1 MANSKGLIPADIINE
16 IKSKNDIV
24 NYISS
29 RQELFKRG
37 KNYHG
42 KCPVCG
48 KSESFV
54 VYPETTSFY
63 CFACSLGGDI
73 ITYVMKT
80 KKVDYKAAVSELA
93 SIAGITLPEI
103 KPSPNNLMRDA
114 AMFYHSQLKTN
125 SKAKSAIDQLHT
137 WGIKGKTIVQLGI
150 GFHDNSFNCFIEYM
164 TKQKSYTIDQLAE
177 ANLIAKSSK
186 GNYCDKMRN
195 SIIIPTID
203 EDGNVVCFDYYIIDK
218 AQLYKYPNSDKFAR
232 SNHLYSFN
240 LAVRSEKK
248 SVIIV
253 SSYEDYFKLF
263 GLGITNVVATYLP
276 RITNGQLDLLKKHFK
291 VVMPFLPQYVNF
303 SACNQYCKNN
313 KMYCEEIRLQGCDS
327 PIEYLDKYGVDTILE
342 KISEFERI
350 L

>member
-1 MANSKGLIPADIINE
+1 MANSKGLISADEINE

-24 NYISS
+24 SYISS
-29 RQELFKRG
+29 KQELFKRG

-48 KSESFV
+48 KLESFV
-54 VYPETTSFY
+54 VYPETNSFY

-93 SIAGITLPEI
+93 SVAGITLPEI
-103 KPSPNNLMRDA
+103 KPSSNNLMRDA
-114 AMFYHSQLKTN
+114 AIFYHSQLKTN
-125 SKAKSAIDQLHT
+125 SKAKSAINQLHA

-164 TKQKSYTIDQLAE
+164 TKQKSYTISQLE
-177 ANLIAKSSK
+177 KANLITKSSK

-203 EDGNVVCFDYYIIDK
+203 EGGTVVCFDYYITDK
-218 AQLYKYPNSDKFAR
+218 EQLYKYPNNDKFTR
-232 SNHLYSFN
+232 SNNLYSLN
-240 LAVRSEKK
+240 LAIRSEKK
-248 SVIIV
+248 SIIVV
-253 SSYEDYFKLF
+253 SSYEDYFKLI
-263 GLGITNVVATYLP
+263 GLGITNVVSTYLP
-276 RITNGQLDLLKKHFK
+276 RIANGQLDLLKKHFK
-291 VVMPFLPQYVNF
+291 VIMPLVPPYVNF
-303 SACNQYCKNN
+303 SACRQYCKNN
-313 KMYCEEIRLQGCDS
+313 EMFCEDIHLQGCDS
-327 PIEYLDKYGVDTILE
+327 PIEYLDKHGVDTISE
-342 KISEFERI
+342 KIAEFERI

>member
-1 MANSKGLIPADIINE
+1 MADSKVLIPADEINE

-29 RQELFKRG
+29 KQGLFKRG
-37 KNYHG
+37 KNYHR

-48 KSESFV
+48 NPESFV
-54 VYPETTSFY
+54 VYPETNSFY
-63 CFACSLGGDI
+63 CFACSIGGDI

-93 SIAGITLPEI
+93 SIAGISLPEI
-103 KPSPNNLMRDA
+103 KPSLSNLMRDA
-114 AMFYHSQLKTN
+114 AIFYHSQLKMN
-125 SKAKSAIDQLHT
+125 SKAKSAIDQLHA

-150 GFHDNSFNCFIEYM
+150 GFHDNSFNCLIEYM
-164 TKQKSYTIDQLAE
+164 TKQKSYTIAQLEE
-177 ANLIAKSSK
+177 ANLIAKSPK

-203 EDGNVVCFDYYIIDK
+203 AEGNVVCFDYYIIDK
-218 AQLYKYPNSDKFAR
+218 AQLYKYPNSDKFAW
-232 SNHLYSFN
+232 SNHIYSLN

-276 RITNGQLDLLKKHFK
+276 RITSGQLDPLKKHFK
-291 VVMPFLPQYVNF
+291 VIMPFLPQYVNF
-303 SACNQYCKNN
+303 SACDQYCKNN
-313 KMYCEEIRLQGCDS
+313 EIFCEDIRLQGCDS
-327 PIEYLDKYGVDTILE
+327 PIEYLDKYGVDTILK
-342 KISEFERI
+342 KIAEFERI

>member
-1 MANSKGLIPADIINE
+1 MANSKDLISADVINE

-29 RQELFKRG
+29 KQELFKHG

-48 KSESFV
+48 KLESFV
-54 VYPETTSFY
+54 VYPKTNSFY

-80 KKVDYKAAVSELA
+80 KNVDYKAAVSELA
-93 SIAGITLPEI
+93 SIAGITPPEI
-103 KPSPNNLMRDA
+103 NPMSNNLMRDA

-125 SKAKSAIDQLHT
+125 SKAKSAINQLHA
-137 WGIKGKTIVQLGI
+137 WGIKGKNIVQLGI

-164 TKQKSYTIDQLAE
+164 TKQKSYAIAQLEE
-177 ANLIAKSSK
+177 ANLIAKSSR

-203 EDGNVVCFDYYIIDK
+203 SKGNVVCFDYYIMERT
-218 AQLYKYPNSDKFAR
+218 QLYKYPNSDNFVR

-253 SSYEDYFKLF
+253 SSYEDYFKLL

-276 RITNGQLDLLKKHFK
+276 RITIGQLDLLKKHFK

-303 SACNQYCKNN
+303 SACNQYCRSNG
-313 KMYCEEIRLQGCDS
+313 MFCENIRLQGCDS
-327 PIEYLDKYGVDTILE
+327 PIGYLDKYGIDNILE
-342 KISEFERI
+342 KVAEFERI

>member
-1 MANSKGLIPADIINE
+1 MANSKGLIPADIINK

-24 NYISS
+24 KYISS
-29 RQELFKRG
+29 KQELIQRG

-54 VYPETTSFY
+54 VYPGTNSFY
-63 CFACSLGGDI
+63 CFSCSLGGDI

-80 KKVDYKAAVSELA
+80 QNVDYKSAVSELA
-93 SIAGITLPEI
+93 SIAGIILPEI
-103 KPSPNNLMRDA
+103 NPSLNNLMRDA
-114 AMFYHSQLKTN
+114 AIFYHSQLKTN
-125 SKAKSAIDQLHT
+125 GKAKNAIDQLHA

-164 TKQKSYTIDQLAE
+164 TKQKSYTITQLEE

-195 SIIIPTID
+195 SIIIPTIE

-303 SACNQYCKNN
+303 SACDQYCKSNG
-313 KMYCEEIRLQGCDS
+313 MFCEDIRLQGCDS
-327 PIEYLDKYGVDTILE
+327 PVEYLDKYGVDTILE
-342 KISEFERI
+342 KVAEFERI

>member
-1 MANSKGLIPADIINE
+1 MANSKGLIPADVINE

-29 RQELFKRG
+29 KQELFKRG

-48 KSESFV
+48 KLESFV
-54 VYPETTSFY
+54 VYPETNSFY

-80 KKVDYKAAVSELA
+80 NNVDYKAAVSELA
-93 SIAGITLPEI
+93 NIAEITLPEI

-125 SKAKSAIDQLHT
+125 SKAKSAIDQLHAC
-137 WGIKGKTIVQLGI
+137 GIKGKTIVQLGI

-164 TKQKSYTIDQLAE
+164 TKQKPYTIAQLEE
-177 ANLIAKSSK
+177 ANLITKSSK
-186 GNYCDKMRN
+186 GNFCDKMRN

-218 AQLYKYPNSDKFAR
+218 AQLYKYPNSNKFAR
-232 SNHLYSFN
+232 SNHIYSFN
-240 LAVRSEKK
+240 LAVRFEKK
-248 SVIIV
+248 
-253 SSYEDYFKLF
+253 ER
-263 GLGITNVVATYLP
+263 N
-276 RITNGQLDLLKKHFK
+276 
-291 VVMPFLPQYVNF
+291 
-303 SACNQYCKNN
+303 YCVL
-313 KMYCEEIRLQGCDS
+313 I
-327 PIEYLDKYGVDTILE
+327 
-342 KISEFERI
+342 
-350 L
+350 

>member
-1 MANSKGLIPADIINE
+1 MANSKGLIPADVINE

-29 RQELFKRG
+29 KQELFKRG

-48 KSESFV
+48 KLESFV
-54 VYPETTSFY
+54 VYPETASFY

-73 ITYVMKT
+73 ITYVMKI
-80 KKVDYKAAVSELA
+80 KNVDYKAAVSELA

-103 KPSPNNLMRDA
+103 NPSSNNLMRDA

-125 SKAKSAIDQLHT
+125 SKAKSAIDQLHA

-150 GFHDNSFNCFIEYM
+150 GLHDNSFNCFIEYM
-164 TKQKSYTIDQLAE
+164 TKQKSYTIAQLEE

-203 EDGNVVCFDYYIIDK
+203 AEGNVVCFDYYIIDK

-276 RITNGQLDLLKKHFK
+276 RITSGQLDLLKKKFK

-303 SACNQYCKNN
+303 SACNQYCKSNG
-313 KMYCEEIRLQGCDS
+313 MFCEDIRLQGCDS
-327 PIEYLDKYGVDTILE
+327 PIEYLDKYGVDTIVE
-342 KISEFERI
+342 KVAEFERI

>member
-1 MANSKGLIPADIINE
+1 MGLSKELISANLINE
-16 IKSKNDIV
+16 IRTKSDIV
-24 NYISS
+24 KYISS
-29 RQELFKRG
+29 KQELHQRG
-37 KNYHG
+37 KYYYG
-42 KCPVCG
+42 KCPICG
-48 KSESFV
+48 KRESFV
-54 VYPETTSFY
+54 VYPETKSFY
-63 CFACSLGGDI
+63 CFACKLSGDI

-80 KKVDYKAAVSELA
+80 ESVNYKGAVSELA
-93 SIAGITLPEI
+93 NSEGVKISPIA
-103 KPSPNNLMRDA
+103 PSVSDLMRDA
-114 AMFYHSQLKTN
+114 AVFYHSQLKTN
-125 SKAKSAIDQLHT
+125 SKAKSAIDQLHA
-137 WGIKGKTIVQLGI
+137 WGIKGKTVVQLGI
-150 GFHDNSFNCFIEYM
+150 GFNDNSFNCFIEYM
-164 TKQKSYTIDQLAE
+164 TKQKSYTIAQLEE

-195 SIIIPTID
+195 SIIIPTINA
-203 EDGNVVCFDYYIIDK
+203 EGNVVCFDYYIIDK

-276 RITNGQLDLLKKHFK
+276 RITSGQLDLLKKHFK

-303 SACNQYCKNN
+303 TSCEQYCKNN
-313 KMYCEEIRLQGCDS
+313 EMFCEDIRLQGCDS
-327 PIEYLDKYGVDTILE
+327 PIEYLDKYGIDTIQK
-342 KISEFERI
+342 KIFEFDRI